1 MMPETLSGL
10 PEELESQR
18 LLIRRYSEGDGK
30 ALFVL
35 LERNNN
41 REFLLPN
48 VEEVAIIKTIEDA
61 EAKVQ
66 KHATEWETR
75 KRFVLGI
82 WEKKTN
88 IYIGEIWIEPN
99 QLEVPSFELGWF
111 LGQGYLGK
119 GFASEAAQRSL
130 EFLFHDLVAHKV
142 IVITRDTNHPSIKLA
157 ERLGFKKEGHL
168 REARIE
174 RGTRYGL
181 VYYGMLKTEFTS
193 Y

>member
-1 MMPETLSGL
+1 MPEIFSSL
-10 PEELESQR
+10 PEKLESQR
-18 LLIRRYSEGDGK
+18 LLIRKYSKEDGK
-30 ALFVL
+30 ALFAL

-41 REFLLPN
+41 REFLFPN
-48 VEEVAIIKTIEDA
+48 VEEVAIIKTIEEA
-61 EAKVQ
+61 ETKVQ
-66 KHATEWETR
+66 KHADEWDSR

-88 IYIGEIWIEPN
+88 IYIGEIWIEPS
-99 QLEVPSFELGWF
+99 QWEVPSFELGWF
-111 LGQGYLGK
+111 LDQGYLGK
-119 GFASEAAQRSL
+119 GFATEAAQRTL
-130 EFLFHDLVAHKV
+130 EFLFHDLEAHKV

-157 ERLGFKKEGHL
+157 ERLGFKKEGHF

-181 VYYGMLKTEFTS
+181 VYYGMLKTEFKS

>member
-1 MMPETLSGL
+1 MPETLSGL

-30 ALFVL
+30 ALFTL
-35 LERNNN
+35 LERNDN
-41 REFLLPN
+41 REFLFPN
-48 VEEVAIIKTIEDA
+48 VEEVAIIKTIEEA
-61 EAKVQ
+61 ETNVK
-66 KHATEWETR
+66 KHATEWDSR

-99 QLEVPSFELGWF
+99 KWDVPSFELGWF

-119 GFASEAAQRSL
+119 GYATEAARRSL
-130 EFLFHDLVAHKV
+130 EFLFHNLGAHKV

-157 ERLGFKKEGHL
+157 ERLGFKKEGHF

-174 RGTRYGL
+174 HGARYGL
-181 VYYGMLKTEFTS
+181 VYYGLLKTEFTS
-193 Y
+193 S

>member
-1 MMPETLSGL
+1 MPGILSGL
-10 PEELESQR
+10 PEKLESQR

-30 ALFVL
+30 ALFAL

-41 REFLLPN
+41 REFLFPN
-48 VEEVAIIKTIEDA
+48 VEEVAIIKTIEEA
-61 EAKVQ
+61 ETKVQ
-66 KHATEWETR
+66 KHSAEWDSR

-82 WEKKTN
+82 WEKKNN

-99 QLEVPSFELGWF
+99 KWNVPSFELGWF

-119 GFASEAAQRSL
+119 GFATEAAQRSL
-130 EFLFHDLVAHKV
+130 KFLFHDLGAHKV

-157 ERLGFKKEGHL
+157 ERLGFKKEGHF

-174 RGTRYGL
+174 HGTRYGL
-181 VYYGMLKTEFTS
+181 VYYGMLKTEFPS
-193 Y
+193 S